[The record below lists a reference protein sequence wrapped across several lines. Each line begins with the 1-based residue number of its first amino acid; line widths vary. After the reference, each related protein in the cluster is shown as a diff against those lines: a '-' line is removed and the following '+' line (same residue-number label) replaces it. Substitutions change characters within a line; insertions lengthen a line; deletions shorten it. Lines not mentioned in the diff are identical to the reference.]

1 MTVTE
6 VKRSRRGDFR
16 VVDEQGRVV
25 VERLRVARSHWQR
38 FAGLMLRADFPADEG
53 ILFPGGD
60 IHGFFM
66 RFPLDLLFVDD
77 DGVVLKVVRGMR
89 PWRIARTVRGA
100 RGVIELKARPGAT
113 YAVGQRLRFEPRGD
127 GGPTTARS

>member
-1 MTVTE
+1 MTVTQ
-6 VKRSRRGDFR
+6 VKRTRAGEFR
-16 VVDEQGRVV
+16 VLDEGGHVV

-38 FAGLMLRADFPADEG
+38 FRGLMLRKDFPADEG

-66 RFPLDLLFVDD
+66 RFPLDLLFVNDE
-77 DGVVLKVVRGMR
+77 GVILKVVRGMK

-100 RGVIELKARPGAT
+100 RGVIELKARPDAA
-113 YAVGQRLRFEPRGD
+113 YAVGQRLRFEPR
-127 GGPTTARS
+127 T

>member
-6 VKRSRRGDFR
+6 VKRSRTGVVR
-16 VVDEQGRVV
+16 VLDEEGQVV

-38 FAGLMLRADFPADEG
+38 FRGLMLRSDFPTDEG

-77 DGVVLKVVRGMR
+77 DGVILKAVRGMK

-113 YAVGQRLRFEPRGD
+113 YAAGQRLRFEPR
-127 GGPTTARS
+127 A

>member
-6 VKRSRRGDFR
+6 VKRSRTGDFR
-16 VVDEQGRVV
+16 VLDEHGRVV
-25 VERLRVARSHWQR
+25 VEQLHVARSHWQR
-38 FAGLMLRADFPADEG
+38 FSGLMLRADFPPDEG

-77 DGVVLKVVRGMR
+77 DGVILKAVRGMK

-100 RGVIELKARPGAT
+100 KGVLELKARPDAT
-113 YAVGQRLRFEPRGD
+113 YAAGQRLRFEPRDPAG
-127 GGPTTARS
+127 R